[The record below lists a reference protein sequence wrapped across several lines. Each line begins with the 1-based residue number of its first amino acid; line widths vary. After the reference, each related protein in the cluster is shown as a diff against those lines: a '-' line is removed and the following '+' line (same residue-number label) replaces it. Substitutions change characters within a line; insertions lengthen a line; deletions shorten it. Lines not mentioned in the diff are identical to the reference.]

1 MDGYFENGYY
11 IDRYY
16 ALEEDLLR
24 FFNYITLEFYPKP
37 QNRKHIRSIYLSDL
51 LLRIGSNISTFF
63 DRFIDNYLY
72 SGGLLQHTLYLSYS
86 SLQLIFKELK
96 EKKKKSGL
104 YWGDYKK
111 LEPILGLSNR
121 YVILTP
127 LNEKLYPFRDTKN
140 GKRSWADIKSSE
152 GDFWW
157 NSYNAVKHNAMLK
170 EANLNSV
177 LNALAALL
185 LLITRPEIQFSSK
198 FERYNYL
205 KKEAMFELGVDA
217 FGKDEII
224 KSGDICKISTRLF
237 KLSSNIDQ

>member
-24 FFNYITLEFYPKP
+24 FLNYVTLEFYPKP
-37 QNRKHIRSIYLSDL
+37 QNRKYIRSIYLSDL

-63 DRFIDNYLY
+63 DRFIDNHLY
-72 SGGLLQHTLYLSYS
+72 SGGLLQQNFWLSYS
-86 SLQLIFKELK
+86 SYQMIFKELK

-111 LEPILGLSNR
+111 LEPILDLSNR

-127 LNEKLYPFRDTKN
+127 LNEKLYPFRDTKK
-140 GKRSWADIKSSE
+140 GIKSWVDIKNNE

-157 NSYNAVKHNAMLK
+157 NSYNAVKHNAMLE

-177 LNALAALL
+177 LNSLAALL
-185 LLITRPEIQFSSK
+185 LLIHRECGGSRIPHP
-198 FERYNYL
+198 
-205 KKEAMFELGVDA
+205 
-217 FGKDEII
+217 
-224 KSGDICKISTRLF
+224 SGWG
-237 KLSSNIDQ
+237 